1 MNKRARIVDAARKR
15 FRYYGIGKTTMQEI
29 ADDAGVAVGTLYL
42 YFSNKDDL
50 VVACAEEFVRR
61 HRRRA
66 EAILAS
72 AAPADKKLRRYV
84 VDRFRQSEATRT
96 SSRHAAE
103 ITRAVLRV
111 KPDRID
117 EESQMMWQ
125 VIGEIL
131 AEGVR
136 DGLFRIDRPADDA
149 KIFLIAIA
157 AFFPNALTEP
167 PRMPKEQDLV
177 SVINWFVRA
186 WKSGV
191 SRRKRASAGRRKET
205 RTRREPC

>member
-1 MNKRARIVDAARKR
+1 MNKRERIVDAARKR

-61 HRRRA
+61 HRSKA

-72 AAPADKKLRRYV
+72 SMPADKKLRHYV

-111 KPDRID
+111 KPNRID
-117 EESQMMWQ
+117 EETEMMLA
-125 VIGEIL
+125 VFTEIL
-131 AEGVR
+131 ERGTR
-136 DGLFRIDRPADDA
+136 DGLFRIASPAEDA
-149 KIFLIAIA
+149 KVFLFAIA

-167 PRMPKEQDLV
+167 PRVPREQDLL
-177 SVINWFVRA
+177 SVVNWFIRV
-186 WKSGV
+186 WKAGRGV
-191 SRRKRASAGRRKET
+191 PKRATAGKRRES
-205 RTRREPC
+205 RPRREPC